1 MLVLGIETSCDET
14 AAAVVRDGRQVLS
27 NVVYSQ
33 VARHRVFGGVVP
45 EIASRL
51 HVETLPLVVQH
62 ALNDAGVQWEH
73 IEEVAVTRGP
83 GLAPALL
90 VGTAAARALGLS
102 LGRPVRGVSHLVA
115 HVYSLF
121 LGLQAPEP
129 AAVSPMLVL
138 LVSGGHTMQLKLTAD
153 GGLRL
158 LGETVDDAAGE
169 ALDKGAVV
177 MGLGYPGGPAIE
189 KAAVGGDPDRVPL
202 PRPQVRDASL
212 VPDGRPPELSFSF
225 SGLKTA
231 LRYFVERH
239 PESISPDRIADT
251 AASYQAAVVGSLIGP
266 LRRALESEEFVA
278 LGCVGG
284 VARNRLLRRLLE
296 ETGRDFGLRLWLA
309 EPQFC
314 TDNAAMV
321 AGLAGSGWRQ
331 HAPLLGGHDPIL
343 PSWRIPEW
351 LGGNV

>member
-1 MLVLGIETSCDET
+1 LVLGIETSCDET

-177 MGLGYPGGPAIE
+177 MGLGFALTEEMEFDEQGRLLNPSFRDYHIPRADELPRLETVLIEGYEPRGPFGAKAIGEVAVNGPAP
-189 KAAVGGDPDRVPL
+189 AVANALFHALGIRLRSLPFTPERVL
-202 PRPQVRDASL
+202 
-212 VPDGRPPELSFSF
+212 
-225 SGLKTA
+225 
-231 LRYFVERH
+231 
-239 PESISPDRIADT
+239 
-251 AASYQAAVVGSLIGP
+251 
-266 LRRALESEEFVA
+266 RALGE
-278 LGCVGG
+278 L
-284 VARNRLLRRLLE
+284 
-296 ETGRDFGLRLWLA
+296 
-309 EPQFC
+309 
-314 TDNAAMV
+314 
-321 AGLAGSGWRQ
+321 
-331 HAPLLGGHDPIL
+331 
-343 PSWRIPEW
+343 
-351 LGGNV
+351 